1 MSENLAQLAAKVEE
15 WKSRVELKPASS
27 EQAPAEDREASQLVG
42 SGSLVGGR
50 RPNRRGVSPLFGAML
65 AAAVIVG
72 GMGAM
77 MHGYQPQKPR
87 EKSPEDLA
95 RIAAA
100 KAKQDRKRA
109 LKEAQ
114 KTKAPNIV
122 HEPHRED
129 GRE

>member
-1 MSENLAQLAAKVEE
+1 
-15 WKSRVELKPASS
+15 
-27 EQAPAEDREASQLVG
+27 
-42 SGSLVGGR
+42 
-50 RPNRRGVSPLFGAML
+50 ML
-65 AAAVIVG
+65 AAAVIGG

-114 KTKAPNIV
+114 KTKAPN
-122 HEPHRED
+122 D
-129 GRE
+129 GSQPRAERKI

>member
-1 MSENLAQLAAKVEE
+1 MSENLNQLAAKVEE

-27 EQAPAEDREASQLVG
+27 APAPVENREASQLVG

-65 AAAVIVG
+65 AAAMIGG
-72 GMGAM
+72 GMGAV
-77 MHGYQPQKPR
+77 MHGYQPPKPR

-114 KTKAPNIV
+114 KTKAPNIQV
-122 HEPHRED
+122 SRTA
-129 GRE
+129 GK